1 MNPEEYRVMA
11 ELEGVQ
17 WWYAGMRRIARALL
31 EPLLPEAGSR
41 SRRILD
47 AGCGT
52 GWNLQALS
60 VFGETHGV
68 DLSPLAASATRRRGG
83 RVSLGNLL
91 SLPYGSAS
99 FDVVTSFDVIYHA
112 WVVDDVQAVRELA
125 RVLKPGG
132 VLLLKAPA
140 LKILWGAHDEAV
152 LSRHRYTRPEMET
165 LVRRPGSPWCDRPTQ
180 TPSSSRSSSRGATS
194 IARSIGTGPTWR
206 SSRPCSRRRSA
217 RCCRSRRPSSAGS
230 TCPSARPCS
239 RWRENPAHRID
250 GSLHD
255 MNPRST

>member
-152 LSRHRYTRPEMET
+152 LSRHRYTRPEMEALVAAAGLT
-165 LVRRPGSPWCDRPTQ
+165 LVRSTYANSLLFPVLLTRRFLDRALNRHGSDVALLPPLLEKAFGTLLSIEAALLGWINLPIGASVFAVARKPG
-180 TPSSSRSSSRGATS
+180 A
-194 IARSIGTGPTWR
+194 
-206 SSRPCSRRRSA
+206 
-217 RCCRSRRPSSAGS
+217 
-230 TCPSARPCS
+230 
-239 RWRENPAHRID
+239 
-250 GSLHD
+250 
-255 MNPRST
+255 

>member
-68 DLSPLAASATRRRGG
+68 DLSPLAVAATKRRGG

-165 LVRRPGSPWCDRPTQ
+165 LV
-180 TPSSSRSSSRGATS
+180 A
-194 IARSIGTGPTWR
+194 A
-206 SSRPCSRRRSA
+206 
-217 RCCRSRRPSSAGS
+217 AGL
-230 TCPSARPCS
+230 T
-239 RWRENPAHRID
+239 
-250 GSLHD
+250 LV
-255 MNPRST
+255 RSTYANSLLFPVLLTRRYLDRALNRHGSDVALLPPLLEKAFGTLLSIEAALLGWINLPIGASVFAVARKPGA